1 MLKSLKTCPIE
12 ANLIALMSLVIL
24 GIKVIF
30 LNSIPASS
38 RLIYDFGVVF
48 DAILIS
54 VLASFI
60 FYFFVVH
67 LKAVS
72 DRKTIWP
79 YVGRHSNSITGSC
92 LGQLSEISKASGV
105 ALTLK
110 NLNVEDVSLA
120 FAKIHP
126 YSEAPLRIGYPGVA
140 ANWIQYFE
148 YHNRRSRVAIG
159 RVLGQLIYLEPKHV
173 SLINAIDDCVHF
185 MVIDSFGSHQV
196 SNTDL
201 TAWSSSFYDYCICCR
216 ELDDYL
222 KKFD

>member
-1 MLKSLKTCPIE
+1 M
-12 ANLIALMSLVIL
+12 
-24 GIKVIF
+24 
-30 LNSIPASS
+30 
-38 RLIYDFGVVF
+38 
-48 DAILIS
+48 
-54 VLASFI
+54 
-60 FYFFVVH
+60 
-67 LKAVS
+67 
-72 DRKTIWP
+72 
-79 YVGRHSNSITGSC
+79 
-92 LGQLSEISKASGV
+92 SEISKASSV

-173 SLINAIDDCVHF
+173 SLINAIDDCAHF
-185 MVIDSFGSHQV
+185 MVIDGFGSHQV

-201 TAWSSSFYDYCICCR
+201 TAWSSSFCDYCIFCR